1 MGKTLPGNWKVV
13 RIGDISRLIRGVT
26 YVKQDA
32 INNPKEGFVPILRAN
47 NIDAELNYDELI
59 YIPSNKVKGEQ
70 HIKTDDILIAMSSGS
85 KNLVGKA
92 AQSRIAFDGGF
103 GAFCG
108 LVRVNK
114 NINRKLIGFFFQSS
128 YYRKEVER
136 LSIGA
141 NINNLRR
148 EHIETIKIPL
158 PPLPTQHK
166 IVEIL
171 EEADSLRKLRKQ
183 ADEKMKDLTPS
194 LFVEMFGDPT
204 TNPKRWGVKKLG
216 EIAEIKS
223 GGTPSR
229 KREEYF
235 KGAIPWVTSVS
246 LSKPYLTADDA
257 KELITQDAI
266 ENSAT
271 KLIGRKSVLFGN
283 RVCVGNV
290 AINLCNICF
299 SQDVLAILYH
309 EDFLVPEFLWFY
321 LLQKKVYFER
331 ITRGS
336 TIKGITVSTL
346 QNTVIPLPPLPLQ
359 QEFAERVKEIEAEK
373 QRQAESKKKLDELF
387 NSLMQ
392 RAFTGELVA

>member
-1 MGKTLPGNWKVV
+1 MPNGWKELPLGKLISQKKE
-13 RIGDISRLIRGVT
+13 RYCADIPDDVEIFSVT
-26 YVKQDA
+26 
-32 INNPKEGFVPILRAN
+32 NEEGFVRSEEFFKKQVFSKDITGYKIVR
-47 NIDAELNYDELI
+47 
-59 YIPSNKVKGEQ
+59 KG
-70 HIKTDDILIAMSSGS
+70 DFAY
-85 KNLVGKA
+85 NP
-92 AQSRIAFDGGF
+92 SRINVGSVALLSDIEIATVSPIYEVFRPNENIIGEYLLYFLKSRVGLNLINHYSEGAVRHSLKYDG
-103 GAFCG
+103 
-108 LVRVNK
+108 
-114 NINRKLIGFFFQSS
+114 
-128 YYRKEVER
+128 
-136 LSIGA
+136 LSRIP
-141 NINNLRR
+141 
-148 EHIETIKIPL
+148 IPL
-158 PPLPTQHK
+158 PPLPLQQK